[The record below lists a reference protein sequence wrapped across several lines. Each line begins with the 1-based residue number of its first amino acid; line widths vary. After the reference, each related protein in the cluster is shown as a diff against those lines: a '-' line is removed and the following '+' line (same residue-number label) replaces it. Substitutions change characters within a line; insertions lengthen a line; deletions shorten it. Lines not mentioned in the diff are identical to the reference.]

1 MLSPIETT
9 AYASLLVQGSQ
20 SELTRLVAF
29 LIFSSNIPVKWV
41 KRNSALR
48 YDTLHPVMEV
58 WVRWG
63 LEGSWSSMALYASK
77 LHPARMRAS
86 FQSNGLTSGGGGG
99 GGEVEEGEEEE
110 EGDDDAEARR

>member
-1 MLSPIETT
+1 M
-9 AYASLLVQGSQ
+9 
-20 SELTRLVAF
+20 
-29 LIFSSNIPVKWV
+29 PVKWV
-41 KRNSALR
+41 RRKSALR

-86 FQSNGLTSGGGGG
+86 FQSNGVNSGGDGGG
-99 GGEVEEGEEEE
+99 DGEEEE
-110 EGDDDAEARR
+110 EDGDDDAEARCRVVGRGDEWKGLRRLCTWDEKRSMGLKILRG